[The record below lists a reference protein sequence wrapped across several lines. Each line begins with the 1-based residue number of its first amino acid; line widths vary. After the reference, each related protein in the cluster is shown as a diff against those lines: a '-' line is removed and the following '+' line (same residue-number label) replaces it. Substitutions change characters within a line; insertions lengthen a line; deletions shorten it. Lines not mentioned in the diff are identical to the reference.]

1 MGMGQY
7 DHSNQTNN
15 LRSLNQNSNSN
26 SKCQIQQKQPPLRHR
41 QRRYQQRLLMV
52 QLKEREQT
60 NQQKKAKQKKN
71 QLNHS
76 QNSYVLTYPVFVNL
90 KLLYIQ
96 CAWTDLCL
104 STNLTETQHL
114 I

>member
-1 MGMGQY
+1 MGNQY

-52 QLKEREQT
+52 QLKEW
-60 NQQKKAKQKKN
+60 QKKAKQKKN

-96 CAWTDLCL
+96 CAWTELWL

-114 I
+114 ICL